1 MTTGN
6 NRVRFATLDSALL
19 ARKGEATPAT
29 AVSQWIER
37 SGGAETEEIE
47 RSVPEELA
55 VLGRP
60 RAGHGFVE
68 VALDRLKPGA
78 FQPRRR
84 IDLDGLGALAE
95 SIKAY
100 GVLQPILV
108 RDDPDDA
115 ESYRIIAGE
124 RRWRAAA
131 LAGRRTVPVIVRKAE
146 DDKAFEIALI
156 ENLQR
161 EDLDPL
167 DEAAGYRRLLDEFGR
182 TQEELARLLGKSR
195 SHVANSLRL
204 LGLPDEVKA
213 LVHDGTVSAGHA
225 RALLG
230 ADDPLAMAERV
241 ATEGLTVRA
250 TESLAKQGSRARP
263 APRADDALT
272 TLQAR
277 LGLAT
282 GLIVAL
288 RRERDGG
295 VGIRLCSMAELEAL
309 VRRLEQVA
317 APANGLQAEA
327 TPASESL

>member
-1 MTTGN
+1 MTTS

-19 ARKGEATPAT
+19 ARKGEAMPAT
-29 AVSQWIER
+29 AVSQWIEQ

-47 RSVPEELA
+47 RSVPVELA

-60 RAGHGFVE
+60 RTGLGFVE
-68 VALDRLKPGA
+68 VALDRLKPGTH
-78 FQPRRR
+78 QPRRGT
-84 IDLDGLGALAE
+84 DPDGLGALAE
-95 SIKAY
+95 SIRSY

-108 RDDPDDA
+108 RSNPDDA

-146 DDKAFEIALI
+146 DDKAFEIALV

-167 DEAAGYRRLLDEFGR
+167 DEATAYRRLIDEFGR
-182 TQEELARLLGKSR
+182 TQEELARLAGKSR

-204 LGLPDEVKA
+204 LGLPEEVKA

-230 ADDPLAMAERV
+230 ADDPVAMAERV

-263 APRADDALT
+263 APKADDALT
-272 TLQAR
+272 AMQAR
-277 LGLAT
+277 LCLAT
-282 GLIVAL
+282 GLVVAL

-295 VGIRLCSMAELEAL
+295 VAVRLGSMAELEAL
-309 VRRLEQVA
+309 ARRLEHVA
-317 APANGLQAEA
+317 PFANGRQAEA
-327 TPASESL
+327 MPASESF